1 MVAPFSFLEGKHF
14 LDIWPLNMEL
24 TVSIRSLIIVI
35 VVFLIVA
42 RVCCWPCIV
51 VIKDDRQK
59 RSASKLAKKVVANSD
74 GKIQEK

>member
-35 VVFLIVA
+35 VVFLIIA
-42 RVCCWPCIV
+42 KVCCCIV
-51 VIKDDRQK
+51 GIKDDRQK
-59 RSASKLAKKVVANSD
+59 RKTSKLSKKVGANSD
-74 GKIQEK
+74 RKIQEK